1 MLILYA
7 KIRITYFHS
16 HMANQISWRQLT
28 AKAKER
34 GHMTTL
40 SHLFHGTL
48 ASGSAWNQMRIL
60 RTPKPLALP
69 VPSPVCAEWLPP
81 TQVNRY
87 FGPKL
92 SFAPNFRNSVYSLPN
107 RNNGKLTLI
116 DGPHEGTMTAQE
128 RSPGFISKQGHREK
142 GQRLPFHGVILGCTA
157 QLPAFTH
164 SSWQQHT
171 TWETPW
177 DLQTDGLFDT
187 FTTRSANTFS
197 AYPECQALGPSVYTL
212 GSEKMGDEQWFSTHC
227 GQELSWSFF
236 PCLVGRAG
244 SDYVS

>member
-1 MLILYA
+1 MALKWGVLIFIYLVVYSLLLANVQILILYA
-7 KIRITYFHS
+7 KIRIIYFHS

-34 GHMTTL
+34 GHMATL

-92 SFAPNFRNSVYSLPN
+92 SFAPDFCNSVYSLPN
-107 RNNGKLTLI
+107 RNNGKLTLV
-116 DGPHEGTMTAQE
+116 DGPHEGTMAAQE

-142 GQRLPFHGVILGCTA
+142 GQMLPFHGVILGCTA

-171 TWETPW
+171 RPQQQGRLLETCK
-177 DLQTDGLFDT
+177 LM
-187 FTTRSANTFS
+187 
-197 AYPECQALGPSVYTL
+197 AYLTHLPLIQQIRFQHTL
-212 GSEKMGDEQWFSTHC
+212 GARLWAQLC
-227 GQELSWSFF
+227 IL
-236 PCLVGRAG
+236 
-244 SDYVS
+244 